1 MQQQEQ
7 QFNASSANHENFLQ
21 DLSQVDASLNETY
34 AKPMLQNPIGL
45 NQSYVANL
53 SNNDASKSKL
63 DASMNRYPYIELGQK
78 QREAQQEYYELNP
91 NHSYQND
98 NLKVRPI
105 ALSKGALSD
114 VTDDTKDLS
123 QMSLHHLK
131 GNIYSQNNSYYL
143 NNSTLQ
149 DPNRTKKHDSIMAK
163 AADLSQKMDQH
174 LKIKSHDNSINIVDN
189 FVPVDNEI
197 RHTANFGKNPY
208 SSQQPADLLSYVN
221 SGADLNNSKLA
232 KPSITSSEQSNIFN
246 NPIWTRQSEVMN
258 RSTQGIIPKES
269 RGMTKGAAKEIEV
282 ILEGLET
289 LELSKISSLSENF
302 LEDEE
307 ENQAKEKKAQPPP
320 PQTENNK
327 GSSSPNVK
335 PTMSFTENLAQ
346 KILADVK
353 KNLDRPPALKIES
366 QYSSNTRAESQY
378 NSNYLTQNNT
388 KADPQDFT
396 LGNNKNFFSAQLAS
410 PTNNSSNILSNYQT
424 NFTSIVPAPKIQ
436 TSEAALNQ
444 EDLTKRLTQI
454 QTASPTKNSEQSTY
468 RNLSIHSGLKFSTLQ
483 FDSYRGPKTATNKES
498 MTPEVPNPEA
508 YLLSNYKSVD
518 RTPTST
524 TPNSNFRTPQRAAI
538 MEASQMMERMQ
549 SLYKEF
555 KDKNTELND
564 YVQELTQPP
573 SLEHTNRAS
582 NSTIPKNSVGN
593 NSGMRFS
600 DHIDHHNN
608 RQVRQTTHGFLEK
621 KARFSSYSKSPFDM
635 RYSVR
640 DPNTFDALPNEA
652 AAMRTENNY
661 QEFIKEDLLKDLDS
675 PTHSKFNMQSKLK
688 TFSNPV
694 FKKPSISSMS
704 RDSTTPI
711 PERLSQSK
719 RDYHQESMNLIDR
732 IFDTPARPVKTEERS
747 TTPYEK
753 KILHQSQGPLE
764 ARSQNITTAASITVV
779 ENKSN
784 IFDKPKSE
792 RPKVN
797 HRTRRNLSSIFEDEV
812 NVSIG
817 GDEGTNVHLPVI
829 NYRSNKNLFNHT
841 LFGFNVKQEKFIE
854 GKGERKIQTD
864 NMEII
869 CINCQEFIK
878 ISKVDKHSQTCDKSR
893 QQPEED
899 QNRSI
904 HHNISELNVKL
915 FGIKDRIKHK
925 STSLGSKGACIVE
938 ILNQITKLV
947 DKIIDENDSDIK
959 LLGLIRQVEINLDQL
974 SSHHLVEQDLGLLIY
989 VNRILVLSQEK
1000 FNELEESEED
1010 LTTLEDQIRAVQR
1023 ETLRQKAELE
1033 VWQHQAK
1040 MMNQIKQSDDKNMKY
1055 VKKQYK
1061 KDNEVLSQIH
1071 SDIEASEKES
1081 SHGGTT
1087 ETSGSG
1093 AISQVNFVAFK
1104 TAKENAQSE
1113 NNKVKFYSL
1122 AVNIKLT
1129 LPSTH
1134 KGKDVLIS
1142 DLYDVCL
1149 AEKVPEKEWDTFI
1162 RNKLMS

>member
-1 MQQQEQ
+1 MPQQEQ
-7 QFNASSANHENFLQ
+7 QLNASASNQEFFLQ
-21 DLSQVDASLNETY
+21 DLSAVDASLNESY

-53 SNNDASKSKL
+53 SNNDVSKSKL
-63 DASMNRYPYIELGQK
+63 DASISRYPYIELGQK

-91 NHSYQND
+91 NQTYQND

-105 ALSKGALSD
+105 ALSKGALLD

-123 QMSLHHLK
+123 QMSLNHLK

-149 DPNRTKKHDSIMAK
+149 DPNRTRKHDSIMAK

-174 LKIKSHDNSINIVDN
+174 LKGKSHNNSINIVDN
-189 FVPVDNEI
+189 FVPIENNNSEI
-197 RHTANFGKNPY
+197 RHTANFGKNVAMSF

-221 SGADLNNSKLA
+221 SGADL
-232 KPSITSSEQSNIFN
+232 KPTTTSESSSTFN
-246 NPIWTRQSEVMN
+246 NPVFTQSER

-307 ENQAKEKKAQPPP
+307 ENHAKDKNTQSKPQPQ
-320 PQTENNK
+320 PQTAHRD
-327 GSSSPNVK
+327 SSPAK

-353 KNLDRPPALKIES
+353 KNLDHRPPAVKLES

-378 NSNYLTQNNT
+378 NTHNNT
-388 KADPQDFT
+388 KSDPQDFT
-396 LGNNKNFFSAQLAS
+396 LNNNNNKNFFSAQLAS
-410 PTNNSSNILSNYQT
+410 PTNNSNILSNYQT
-424 NFTSIVPAPKIQ
+424 NFTSTVAAPKVQISDP
-436 TSEAALNQ
+436 TLLNQ
-444 EDLTKRLTQI
+444 EDLSKKLTQI

-468 RNLSIHSGLKFSTLQ
+468 RNLSIHSGHKFTAQ
-483 FDSYRGPKTATNKES
+483 FDSYRGAKTTTNKES
-498 MTPEVPNPEA
+498 IASDLLMMSSKDSMVHNEA
-508 YLLSNYKSVD
+508 FTLSNKKYLE
-518 RTPTST
+518 TAQ
-524 TPNSNFRTPQRAAI
+524 NSNFKTPQRAAI
-538 MEASQMMERMQ
+538 VEASQMMERMQ

-555 KDKNTELND
+555 KDKNAELND
-564 YVQELTQPP
+564 YVQELTQSPARSSIEP
-573 SLEHTNRAS
+573 TYRTS
-582 NSTIPKNSVGN
+582 NATIPKNSAGN
-593 NSGMRFS
+593 SLMKFNE
-600 DHIDHHNN
+600 DIDN

-652 AAMRTENNY
+652 AAMKTESNY

-675 PTHSKFNMQSKLK
+675 PNHSKVMMMQSKLK

-694 FKKPSISSMS
+694 FKKDSISS
-704 RDSTTPI
+704 RDSQTPV
-711 PERLSQSK
+711 PERPSRQSK
-719 RDYHQESMNLIDR
+719 RDYHQESMNLINK
-732 IFDTPARPVKTEERS
+732 IFDTPASTKPIKTEERS
-747 TTPYEK
+747 TTPHEK
-753 KILHQSQGPLE
+753 KVLNQSQGPLE
-764 ARSQNITTAASITVV
+764 ARSQNITTAPSIVVVV
-779 ENKSN
+779 ENKSS
-784 IFDKPKSE
+784 IFDKQKPE

-812 NVSIG
+812 NISVG
-817 GDEGTNVHLPVI
+817 GDEEINIQLPVI
-829 NYRSNKNLFNHT
+829 NYRSTKDLFNHT
-841 LFGFNVKQEKFIE
+841 IFGFNVKQEKFIE
-854 GKGERKIQTD
+854 GRDERKVRTD

-878 ISKVDKHSQTCDKSR
+878 ISKVDKHSQTCDKSP
-893 QQPEED
+893 QQPDED

-904 HHNISELNVKL
+904 HYNISQLNVKL

-925 STSLGSKGACIVE
+925 SSSLGSKGPSVVE
-938 ILNQITKLV
+938 SLNQIAKLV
-947 DKIIDENDSDIK
+947 DKIIDENDSADSLIA
-959 LLGLIRQVEINLDQL
+959 LIRQVEVNLDHL
-974 SSHHLVEQDLGLLIY
+974 SNNNLVDQDLGLLIY
-989 VNRILVLSQEK
+989 INRILVLAQEK
-1000 FNELEESEED
+1000 YNELEDSEED
-1010 LTTLEDQIRAVQR
+1010 LTTLEDQIRAYQR
-1023 ETLRQKAELE
+1023 ETIRQKAELE
-1033 VWQHQAK
+1033 VWQHQAQV
-1040 MMNQIKQSDDKNMKY
+1040 MEQIKQSDDKNMKY
-1055 VKKQYK
+1055 VKRHYK
-1061 KDNEVLSQIH
+1061 KDNEVLSQIQ
-1071 SDIEASEKES
+1071 SDIEVSEKES

-1093 AISQVNFVAFK
+1093 AISQGNFVAFK
-1104 TAKENAQSE
+1104 TPKENAQSE

-1162 RNKLMS
+1162 RSKLMS